1 MRPRAGKAL
10 GMTSALA
17 LNLILM
23 AIVLV
28 VIVGMHH
35 WAIRTQHH
43 DPHFLESFERGRG
56 EDRRTR
62 RAAAAEAERHQGDRR
77 AGQALTA

>member
-1 MRPRAGKAL
+1 MSSVL
-10 GMTSALA
+10 V

-28 VIVGMHH
+28 AIVGVHH

-43 DPHFLESFERGRG
+43 DPHFASADDRRRGQDRRG
-56 EDRRTR
+56 EWTTPPQTAAERR
-62 RAAAAEAERHQGDRR
+62 RAERR
-77 AGQALTA
+77 AGRTVTA

>member
-1 MRPRAGKAL
+1 MS
-10 GMTSALA
+10 TALA

-43 DPHFLESFERGRG
+43 DPHFQESL
-56 EDRRTR
+56 DRRQGQDQRRR
-62 RAAAAEAERHQGDRR
+62 RAAAAAAAAERRESDRR
-77 AGQALTA
+77 AGQAVTA

>member
-1 MRPRAGKAL
+1 MS
-10 GMTSALA
+10 SALV

-23 AIVLV
+23 AIVLA

-43 DPHFLESFERGRG
+43 DPHFMSVD
-56 EDRRTR
+56 DRRRGQDRRRDRATAAETAADRR
-62 RAAAAEAERHQGDRR
+62 RADRR
-77 AGQALTA
+77 AGRAVTA